1 MQLCGS
7 GIVLSEAAARL
18 PRPPPPGVQRPALTA
33 ASEETKRGKAAGVL
47 SLDPEV
53 HFSVTAVGKSETEK
67 VRMVVVTNL
76 SKRRCVQYILIL
88 VVLRTVGSLYTTGI
102 LLIILQWRLTAGESI
117 YMYI

>member
-18 PRPPPPGVQRPALTA
+18 PRPPPPGGQRPALTA
-33 ASEETKRGKAAGVL
+33 EETKRGKAAGVL

-67 VRMVVVTNL
+67 VRMVVALQTYRNN
-76 SKRRCVQYILIL
+76 
-88 VVLRTVGSLYTTGI
+88 VLFNI
-102 LLIILQWRLTAGESI
+102 F
-117 YMYI
+117 